1 MKTLFVLND
10 ISNRRYGLDID
21 EAVTGK
27 ELLDSLY
34 EGHIIDKLDY
44 RLMIHYKRV
53 TSLLDEN
60 KSIFQQLP
68 QQCNTVHLIPES
80 LQTPLSAMFI
90 GPKAENGD
98 LLIES
103 INDVL
108 DDYIHWRKNY
118 FPADSSSVDS
128 EIKESN
134 YAFFDDFDSSLQS
147 MLNELKEGFPFH
159 SPRYMGHMLSGQTL
173 PSIVGYF
180 AGMLYNP
187 NNVTDEAAPIT
198 VAKEIEYGK
207 KICQMIGYT
216 SNSWAHIC
224 SGGTLANL
232 EALWVARLVQFLPLC
247 IQEVCER
254 HNWDFEIKT
263 PDYSFTG
270 VKKNILSVDVRTLLS
285 LQPNESLYMTANLLK
300 YLMKEIPSKY
310 SFDSAM
316 NLINE
321 EINAS
326 KFNIRNYGV
335 ASVMENIANKANRV
349 LKPVLFV
356 PESAHYSF
364 KKAVNLLGYGE
375 NSIRNIPIGDNFRIN
390 IEKLKEM
397 LFCIDEDEYIAAVVS
412 VVGTTEEGAVDPVHK
427 VKWLRDTLGRERN
440 QSFWMHVDSAW
451 GGFVRTLFCDDYNH
465 DRSELRRNRAK
476 HEDYATGDF
485 RDKVLNMITKI
496 DAKEEIYDFEL
507 GKKVNIEWSDLEVYS
522 AYMAMFSADS
532 VTVDPHKLG
541 YVPYPAGVIAFKN
554 KLVTT
559 LVAQDA
565 PYISTT
571 RNDVAQIDIPEI
583 NAVGSYIIEGSKPG
597 AAALSCWFS
606 AKMIPL
612 DLHHH
617 GKIIKTSLLNARRLA
632 HYIETYHHHYFKKN
646 DALLVSK
653 GYFAEETNRPFV
665 FKLLYNNI
673 DTNVVCFMVVPA
685 YWDKNRPEKM
695 EITKWSLKKVNL
707 INEEIYSHFTINPT
721 TRVNDRKATMS
732 QRFFASKT
740 ILRNGSYRYESIK
753 RILTE
758 LGYTQAEYEESG
770 LFVIRLTV
778 MNPWYYMTK
787 KNNGTD
793 YFMEFLEEL
802 HYQSRKVI
810 QSYDATPDGLRNNA
824 LLQL

>member
-1 MKTLFVLND
+1 MKTLFVQND
-10 ISNRRYGLDID
+10 ISNWRYVANID
-21 EAVTGK
+21 PTTTGK
-27 ELLDSLY
+27 ELLDNLCK
-34 EGHIIDKLDY
+34 EHIIDKVDF
-44 RLMIHYKRV
+44 RMMVHHKRA
-53 TSLLDEN
+53 TLLLDEDT
-60 KSIFQQLP
+60 SVLQQLP
-68 QQCNTVHLIPES
+68 PHCNTVHLISES
-80 LQTPLSAMFI
+80 LQTPLSALFI
-90 GPKAENGD
+90 GPKAENGE
-98 LLIES
+98 LLVEA
-103 INDVL
+103 INNVL

-118 FPADSSSVDS
+118 FPKDSSSLDS
-128 EIKESN
+128 EIRESS
-134 YAFFDDFDSSLQS
+134 YLFFDNFNSSLQS

-207 KICQMIGYT
+207 LICQMIGYT
-216 SNSWAHIC
+216 SNAWAHIC

-254 HNWDFEIKT
+254 HNWNFEIKT
-263 PDYSFTG
+263 PDYSITG
-270 VKKNILSVDVRTLLS
+270 VKKSILSLDVKALLS
-285 LQPNESLYMTANLLK
+285 LQPNESLYMTSNLLK
-300 YLMKEIPSKY
+300 YVTKDIPKTLP
-310 SFDSAM
+310 FDSAM
-316 NLINE
+316 KTIND

-326 KFNIRNYGV
+326 RFNIRNKGV
-335 ASVMENIANKANRV
+335 AAVMENIAKKYHQI
-349 LKPVLFV
+349 LKPVFFV

-364 KKAVNLLGYGE
+364 RKAINLLGYGE
-375 NSIRNIPIGDNFRIN
+375 DTIRSIPIGNNFRIS
-390 IEKLKEM
+390 IDKLKEM
-397 LFCIDEDEYIAAVVS
+397 LYEVKEDEYIAAVVS

-427 VKWLRDTLGRERN
+427 VKWLRDEFGRECN

-451 GGFVRTLFCDDYNH
+451 GGFVRTLFCDDYSRDRAGRQRNH
-465 DRSELRRNRAK
+465 AK
-476 HEDYATGDF
+476 NEDYGTEAF
-485 RDKVLNMITKI
+485 KQKVFKMITRI

-571 RNDVAQIDIPEI
+571 KNDVAQIDIPEI
-583 NAVGSYIIEGSKPG
+583 NSIGSYIIEGSKPG

-632 HYIETYHHHYFKKN
+632 YYIETYHHHYFKKN
-646 DALLVSK
+646 DELLVSK
-653 GYFAEETNRPFV
+653 GYFEDKTNRPFV
-665 FKLLYNNI
+665 FKLLYDNI

-685 YWDKNRPEKM
+685 YWDKSRPGKM
-695 EITKWSLKKVNL
+695 VITTWSLEKVNRL
-707 INEEIYSHFTINPT
+707 NEEIYSHFTINPM
-721 TRVNDRKATMS
+721 TRINDRKATMS
-732 QRFFASKT
+732 QRFFVSKT
-740 ILRNGSYRYESIK
+740 VLRDGSYSYDSIK
-753 RILTE
+753 DVLTG
-758 LGYTQAEYEESG
+758 LGYTRTEYEKNG
-770 LFVIRLTV
+770 LFVMRLTV
-778 MNPWYYMTK
+778 MNPWYFVTK

-793 YFMEFLEEL
+793 YFKEFLEEL

-810 QSYDATPDGLRNNA
+810 QLYDATPDGLEKK
-824 LLQL
+824 